1 MSISHSASVA
11 LNRLLSGWF
20 ISNDNY
26 SDKYVEIMKITNDRN
41 AQSVHIDSINMTIL
55 NELIREGIVVRKD
68 GSFTLCR
75 EASSRIIL

>member
-1 MSISHSASVA
+1 MSISRSASVA
-11 LNRLLSGWF
+11 LSRLQSGWF

-41 AQSVHIDSINMTIL
+41 VQSVHIDSINMTIL

-68 GSFTLCR
+68 NSFTLCP
-75 EASSRIIL
+75 ETSSRVVL